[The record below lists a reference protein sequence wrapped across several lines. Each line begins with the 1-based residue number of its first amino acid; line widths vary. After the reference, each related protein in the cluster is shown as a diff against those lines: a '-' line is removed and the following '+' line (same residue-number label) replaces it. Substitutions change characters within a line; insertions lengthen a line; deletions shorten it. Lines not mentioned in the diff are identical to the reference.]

1 MLGTS
6 SGTMD
11 IATCLDLTLDG
22 QMEAKFLALK
32 NLNSKKIKT
41 LMQSLEGKDK
51 EIAKLK
57 VLGKD
62 SRRTQMIQALRD
74 KIRSMELVMDVI
86 KVELGKSEHPVKG
99 KMSIEQVNDFVVE
112 KTVGGPKRFRP
123 LTREELE
130 NKVATLEKALLI
142 KAAKAGDNK
151 STAGSVAGSR
161 APSVAGGSVASRR
174 SGRGSEAKDAADNA
188 DDDDD
193 NDGNNDDAPPA
204 ANRGGGGGGG
214 SVTSA
219 GGAAG
224 RERDTLRI
232 VQLLEEVESLKT
244 SLDVAE
250 GAVELQKEEVS
261 RLRERNAELVRGE
274 EESDLAT
281 RQYRELR
288 AAYDALL
295 EDLQSC
301 TRKLT
306 ESTEENMSLR
316 SEVDVASEA
325 QALEIDALHDQ
336 CERLLS
342 QNSALLQRLGEME
355 VEVEAA
361 TAERLKAGSMSASAE
376 SSEAV
381 KAQALAAAERRANKL
396 KDQLRASEAR
406 VEELKLEAQQVPA
419 LTEQLRE
426 KNRTI
431 RDLTR
436 RLDDRSGH
444 SQSPDR
450 HKSRTDSLDLGT
462 PGGSVA
468 GENATTAARLAELLE
483 ENRTLKQAVAAAA
496 LSSPSKAS
504 LAQPSHADPLYPQ
517 VVKGET
523 ALLAALVDYTVGGAG
538 SRARKDVAAAG
549 ERLLKLLG
557 ALGRGDAADLIDPP
571 RVEALLAS
579 VDPSESKA

>member
-1 MLGTS
+1 
-6 SGTMD
+6 MD

-99 KMSIEQVNDFVVE
+99 KMSTEQVNDFVVE

-142 KAAKAGDNK
+142 KASKVGGDNK

-161 APSVAGGSVASRR
+161 APSVAGGGSVASRR
-174 SGRGSEAKDAADNA
+174 SGRVSEAKDGADA
-188 DDDDD
+188 DYGDDA
-193 NDGNNDDAPPA
+193 NNDDAPTTNNVA
-204 ANRGGGGGGG
+204 GGRGGG

-219 GGAAG
+219 GGGAG
-224 RERDTLRI
+224 RDTLRI

-355 VEVEAA
+355 IEVEAS
-361 TAERLKAGSMSASAE
+361 TAERLKAGTMSASVE

-406 VEELKLEAQQVPA
+406 VDELKLEAQQVPA

-426 KNRTI
+426 KNRSI

-436 RLDDRSGH
+436 RLDDRH

-450 HKSRTDSLDLGT
+450 HKSRTGSMDLGT
-462 PGGSVA
+462 PSGSVA
-468 GENATTAARLAELLE
+468 GEPTSASARLAELLE
-483 ENRTLKQAVAAAA
+483 ENRTLKQAVSAAA
-496 LSSPSKAS
+496 LSSPSRSS
-504 LAQPSHADPLYPQ
+504 LAAQSSVDPLYPQ
-517 VVKGET
+517 VVRGET
-523 ALLAALVDYTVGGAG
+523 ALLAALVDLTVGVAG
-538 SRARKDVAAAG
+538 PRARKDVAAAG

-557 ALGRGDAADLIDPP
+557 ALGGGDASDLIDPP
-571 RVEALLAS
+571 RIEALLSA